1 MAALTSNVS
10 EILKRVYD
18 TSVHDLVNSD
28 ATLFGRVRKEYDAD
42 GEDFFLAHRVGG
54 TGSMGYQAEG
64 DTLPVADRER
74 YKNSIVR
81 PMGWWGTIKLSQKL
95 ISQSKTKRGAFMRG
109 LSSEIEGFAKSAR
122 RQEEILFMGDGTGTL
137 GQPSA
142 VASDVLTLTAG
153 ANARKF
159 TIGQVLDAYSSNVL
173 GATKRTPQNGPTATT
188 PDYKVTA
195 IDLDAGTVTLTDADG
210 GTGDAIQ
217 ANDFVTITNSRVA
230 GTAGTADARLTC
242 MGLDFID
249 DKDTPMEHQV
259 GFQEVKAALDA
270 ADGAQTADTEL
281 WACKVF
287 SNSSTN
293 RAITERLLQQGE
305 DAVEIRSNGRVNVWI
320 SPYGPRLEYA
330 VGQQNVRRSVN
341 TPKISGSTTGGFD
354 EDVARGRFI
363 EYGGNIIIP
372 NRFCRAN
379 TMYGLTWSDI
389 KLKYWAK
396 QQWWDGDGSILR
408 RAPDRSTQ
416 YEAEQYCYK
425 DLCVGERNAHVRIED
440 VDGTDPA

>member
-10 EILKRVYD
+10 QLLKTVYD

-28 ATLFGRVRKEYDAD
+28 ATLFGRVRKEYGAD
-42 GEDFFLAHRVGG
+42 GVEFKLAHRVGG

-64 DTLPVADRER
+64 DTLPVGDRER
-74 YKNSIVR
+74 YLNSTVR
-81 PMGWWGTIKLSQKL
+81 PMEWWGTIKLSQKL
-95 ISQSKTKRGAFMRG
+95 ISLSKTNKGAFMRG

-122 RQEEILFMGDGTGTL
+122 RQEEILFMGDGTSHLSTAVGTTSSAGVGGIMTL
-137 GQPSA
+137 G
-142 VASDVLTLTAG
+142 TANI
-153 ANARKF
+153 ADARKF
-159 TIGQVLDAYSSNVL
+159 TIGQEVEFFTTGVE
-173 GATKRTPQNGPTATT
+173 GATADPATNGAFVSAVNLATGVIT
-188 PDYKVTA
+188 FTDTTGVADSTFFPA
-195 IDLDAGTVTLTDADG
+195 IAKGRIAGTVDT
-210 GTGDAIQ
+210 
-217 ANDFVTITNSRVA
+217 ANE
-230 GTAGTADARLTC
+230 RLTC

-249 DKDTPMEHQV
+249 DKDTPMENGT
-259 GFQEVKAALDA
+259 GFQGIKAPLDA
-270 ADGAQTADTEL
+270 VDAANTGSNISEL
-281 WACKVF
+281 WASKVL
-287 SNSSTN
+287 SNGGTN

-305 DAVEIRSNGRVNVWI
+305 DAVEIRSNGRVNVWV
-320 SPYGPRLEYA
+320 SGYGPRLEYA

-372 NRFCRAN
+372 NRFCRVN

-396 QQWWDGDGSILR
+396 MQWWDGDGSIVR
-408 RAPDRSTQ
+408 RDPDRGTN
-416 YEAEQYCYK
+416 YLAEQFCYK
-425 DLCVGERNAHVRIED
+425 DLCVGERAAHVRIED